1 MIGDC
6 MKYYIGVDGG
16 GTKTAFALFDGNKN
30 VVAQNETEGSNHE
43 NLDGAI
49 PQAAGIIAKGITG
62 LLERANL
69 KFEDIDGIL
78 MGLAGIDHPYQH
90 DEMQEELKKLGITGC
105 RIYNDG
111 FIVIKAGV
119 GAGAGIGY
127 NCGTGTCCN
136 CIDSDGNML
145 QVGGFDVL
153 SADKGNGHWVGAQ
166 TFKIMYDELCLGKSK
181 SQITAL
187 MGEKAGIKDRDT
199 LLDSIAVLEDEEK
212 GEEFLRKLIVSF
224 FEAAN
229 NEDEEALKV
238 IEEMAQ
244 RGADF
249 ICSHVKNMNFKDE
262 IINVVLSGSIHTKL
276 PSYKYTDR
284 MAELVAQR
292 TGKKFNFIKLDCAPV
307 TGCINWLLEK

>member
-1 MIGDC
+1 

-16 GTKTAFALFDGNKN
+16 GTKTAFALFDENKN
-30 VVAQNETEGSNHE
+30 IKEQFETEGSNHE
-43 NLDGAI
+43 NMEGSF
-49 PQAAGIIAKGITG
+49 PQAAGIIAKGING
-62 LLERANL
+62 LLQKAGITL
-69 KFEDIDGIL
+69 DDVDGIL

-90 DEMQEELKKLGITGC
+90 DAMVEELQKLGISGC

-119 GAGAGIGY
+119 GAGCGIGY

-136 CIDSDGNML
+136 SLDSDGNML

-153 SADKGNGHWVGAQ
+153 SGDKGNGHWVGAQ
-166 TFKIMYDELCLGKSK
+166 AFKIMYDELCLGKGK
-181 SQITAL
+181 SLITEY
-187 MGEKAGIKDRDT
+187 MGEKAGIKDRNS
-199 LLDSIAVLEDEEK
+199 LLESIAVLESEE
-212 GEEFLRKLIVSF
+212 GEAFLRKIIVSF

-229 NEDEEALKV
+229 NGDDAALGI

-249 ICSHVKNMNFKDE
+249 ICAHVNTMNFDCDV
-262 IINVVLSGSIHTKL
+262 INVVLSGSIHTKL

-284 MAELVAQR
+284 MAQLVAER
-292 TGKKFNFIKLDCAPV
+292 TGRKFNFIKLDCAPV
-307 TGCINWLLEK
+307 TGCVNWLLENK

>member
-1 MIGDC
+1 

-16 GTKTAFALFDGNKN
+16 GTKTAFALFDENKN

-43 NLDGAI
+43 NLEGAI
-49 PQAAGIIAKGITG
+49 PQAAGIIANGIKG
-62 LLERANL
+62 LLEKANL
-69 KFEDIDGIL
+69 KFGDIDGIL

-105 RIYNDG
+105 CIYNDG

-166 TFKIMYDELCLGKSK
+166 TFKIMYDELCLGKNK
-181 SQITAL
+181 SLITAL
-187 MGEKAGIKDRDT
+187 MGEKAGIKDRET
-199 LLDSIAVLEDEEK
+199 LLNSIAVLEDEEK

-249 ICSHVKNMNFKDE
+249 ICSHVNNMNFKDDV
-262 IINVVLSGSIHTKL
+262 INVVLSGSIHTKL
-276 PSYKYTDR
+276 PSHKYTDR

-292 TGKKFNFIKLDCAPV
+292 TGRKFNFIKLDCAPV
-307 TGCINWLLEK
+307 TGCVNWLLEK